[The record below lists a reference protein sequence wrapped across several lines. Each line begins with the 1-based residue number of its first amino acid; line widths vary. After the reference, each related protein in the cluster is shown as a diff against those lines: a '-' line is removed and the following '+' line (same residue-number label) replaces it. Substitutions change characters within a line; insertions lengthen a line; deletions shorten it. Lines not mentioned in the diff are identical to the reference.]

1 MYNVHAFSLKSN
13 PNIKE
18 IHNNLLVKLING
30 HVGHKENSDS
40 YVSWKMQFRNYCD
53 LPTQQ
58 IGSVLENVFYLENK
72 GLLGVG
78 NYDVLRK
85 IFSDDNEALLEIE
98 AVSKLIENI
107 DHSTTRST
115 GMHIDLICFK
125 KSLIK

>member
-1 MYNVHAFSLKSN
+1 M
-13 PNIKE
+13 
-18 IHNNLLVKLING
+18 
-30 HVGHKENSDS
+30 
-40 YVSWKMQFRNYCD
+40 
-53 LPTQQ
+53 
-58 IGSVLENVFYLENK
+58 LENVFYLENK
-72 GLLGVG
+72 GLLGAG

-85 IFSDDNEALLEIE
+85 IFSDVNEALLEID

>member
-72 GLLGVG
+72 G
-78 NYDVLRK
+78 
-85 IFSDDNEALLEIE
+85 
-98 AVSKLIENI
+98 
-107 DHSTTRST
+107 
-115 GMHIDLICFK
+115 
-125 KSLIK
+125 

>member
-18 IHNNLLVKLING
+18 IHNNLLVKLIN
-30 HVGHKENSDS
+30 GHKENSDS

-72 GLLGVG
+72 G
-78 NYDVLRK
+78 
-85 IFSDDNEALLEIE
+85 
-98 AVSKLIENI
+98 
-107 DHSTTRST
+107 
-115 GMHIDLICFK
+115 
-125 KSLIK
+125 